1 LREIFYIRLPSA
13 VPVDAMAS
21 AMVDYGIAPAEH
33 SGVIGVQQAP
43 LNLALDQVGGRR
55 IVVLVPGAD
64 VRLAAVTVPARQPA
78 KVLAAAPY
86 QLEDQLAE
94 DVDTLHFALGAR
106 QADGSWPV
114 AVVNHALMDAW
125 MAPFRE
131 RGLHPEGLYPESLA
145 LPWEAEGSRWSALI
159 EPGQVIVRS
168 GAYSGFCCAPEDLAM
183 YLELSDPEK
192 TRALRLLI
200 LADAGLDYSRIEW
213 PLELLPG
220 YGSALDAYSRH
231 LQPAQS
237 INLLQGSYSQSQD
250 FERHWKPW
258 RSAAILAG
266 ICLVLGATIYGVQ
279 TAKLSREIAAQD
291 AANLARFQQLFPAE
305 TRIVDLGA
313 QIDQQLRAL
322 KTSGKNGGVFMLI
335 ETLAQALGA
344 NQGLK
349 VQNIQYRDGALYL
362 ALRATDLQVVEH
374 LREWFSSQRT
384 TALEVQSA
392 DAGAEGVQVRLKL
405 SPA

>member
-1 LREIFYIRLPSA
+1 MREIFYIRLPSGVA
-13 VPVDAMAS
+13 VDAMTT
-21 AMVDYGIAPAEH
+21 AMVDYGIAAADH
-33 SGVIGVQQAP
+33 AAIVGVQRAP
-43 LNLALDQVGGRR
+43 LSQALDRVGGRR

-64 VRLAAVTVPARQPA
+64 VRLASVSVPARQPA

-106 QADGSWPV
+106 QVDGSHPV
-114 AVVNHALMDAW
+114 AVVTQALMDAW
-125 MAPFRE
+125 LAPFRE
-131 RGLHPEGLYPESLA
+131 RGLNPEALYPESLA
-145 LPWEAEGSRWSALI
+145 LPWDADAARWSALI
-159 EPGQVIVRS
+159 EPGQVVVRS
-168 GAYSGFCCAPEDLAM
+168 GAYSGFCCAPEDLVM
-183 YLELSDPEK
+183 YLELADPEK

-213 PLELLPG
+213 PLELMPG

-231 LQPAQS
+231 LQPALS
-237 INLLQGSYSQSQD
+237 INLLQGRYAQGQD

-258 RSAAILAG
+258 RSAAVLAG
-266 ICLVLGATIYGVQ
+266 VCLLIGATIYGLH
-279 TAKLSREIAAQD
+279 TAKLSRQIAAQD

-313 QIDQQLRAL
+313 QIDQQIRAL
-322 KTSGKNGGVFMLI
+322 KASGKNGGVFVLL

-362 ALRATDLQVVEH
+362 ALRATDLQVVER
-374 LREWFSSQRT
+374 LREWFSSQRA